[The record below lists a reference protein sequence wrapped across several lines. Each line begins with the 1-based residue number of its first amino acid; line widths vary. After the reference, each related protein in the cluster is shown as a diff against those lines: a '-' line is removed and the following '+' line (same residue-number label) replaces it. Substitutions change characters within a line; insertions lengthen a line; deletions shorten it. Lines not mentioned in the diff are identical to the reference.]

1 MSEPTPEVEAAQP
14 DDQPTE
20 ADATD
25 WKAEARKWEERAKEN
40 RKAAAELE
48 RQRQASMTEAEK
60 AVAEAESRGRQTA
73 AQEFAQRLARSDF
86 LTAAARRNPTYD
98 AAAILDDLNLSRYVG
113 EDGEPDTKAIAKAV
127 ERLIP
132 VGSSEPE
139 RPTSLDLGA
148 KRTLPSGPN
157 MNDLIR
163 KAAGRA

>member
-1 MSEPTPEVEAAQP
+1 MTEPTPEPVESAQTDP
-14 DDQPTE
+14 PTE
-20 ADATD
+20 PDATD

-48 RQRQASMTEAEK
+48 KQRLASMSEAEK
-60 AVAEAESRGRQTA
+60 AVAEAENRGRQSA
-73 AQEFAQRLARSDF
+73 AQQFAQRLARSDF

-98 AAAILDDLNLSRYVG
+98 AAAILDDVNLARYVG
-113 EDGEPDTKAIAKAV
+113 EDGEPDSKAIEKAV

-132 VGSSEPE
+132 QPSSEPE
-139 RPTSLDLGA
+139 RPSLDLGIR
-148 KRTLPSGPN
+148 RTVQSGPS